1 MYLIGRLLVERIV
14 SQAQVLLPYDV
25 WDVPEKIFACR
36 RSITIISIR
45 RKVTIEIA
53 KGLRFPLR
61 IGRKGRIGFYPHL
74 IQPNFARR
82 AAVRRCIGEAAR
94 PAD

>member
-53 KGLRFPLR
+53 KG
-61 IGRKGRIGFYPHL
+61 
-74 IQPNFARR
+74 
-82 AAVRRCIGEAAR
+82 
-94 PAD
+94 

>member
-14 SQAQVLLPYDV
+14 SQAQALLPYDV
-25 WDVPEKIFACR
+25 WDVPENVFACR
-36 RSITIISIR
+36 RSITIISFR

-61 IGRKGRIGFYPHL
+61 IGRKGRICLHTHL
-74 IQPNFARR
+74 IQPDFARR